1 VVEEVVDGTG
11 ESIARR
17 FGYAHIDA
25 SGQVTS
31 AGPAPYLDCATAP
44 QTAVVTSARR
54 LPWLNEAESQARTWI
69 IGHQLKDYLAEIAP
83 RRHTEIERLRS
94 RIAERL
100 TRESNRLLEEAMQAQ
115 EKERLGAKPKESSE
129 GLRRKAQDLLTRRE
143 NRLEVLD
150 QQAQLSM
157 KPPRITTA
165 ALVLPLSMVEADI
178 PAGAPV
184 HAKETKA
191 VERRGVELV
200 LATERTLG
208 REPREQVFNNPGYDV
223 LSIPADDGPSIRIE
237 VKARLDGAEDFY
249 VTHNEVI
256 TGKNAA
262 PHYRLALV
270 SVSKAGPAHDQVRY
284 LDAPFAGVEFGDLA
298 ATGIRAN
305 WTKMWNAGAAPF

>member
-1 VVEEVVDGTG
+1 
-11 ESIARR
+11 
-17 FGYAHIDA
+17 
-25 SGQVTS
+25 
-31 AGPAPYLDCATAP
+31 
-44 QTAVVTSARR
+44 
-54 LPWLNEAESQARTWI
+54 
-69 IGHQLKDYLAEIAP
+69 
-83 RRHTEIERLRS
+83 
-94 RIAERL
+94 
-100 TRESNRLLEEAMQAQ
+100 MQAQ

-284 LDAPFAGVEFGDLA
+284 LNAPFAGVEFGDLA
-298 ATGIRAN
+298 ATGIRAS